1 MEKPFKRYTLSN
13 GLRLAVYPMP
23 HVRSACVMVFLGA
36 GSRYESDAEAG
47 VSHFIEHLYFKGTHR
62 RRTSKEISEAIESI
76 GGVLNGATD
85 KELTTFYAKV
95 ADRHF
100 PTAVDVLADLL
111 HHSRLAPPDIDKE
124 RQIIIEEINMSLD
137 LPQYKAELISDEMLW
152 PGQPMG
158 RDIAGS
164 KATVSAMTR
173 ACLLDFISHRYVANN
188 AVVAVAG
195 NVDAEEARDLVTR
208 HFGAWAPGETPSY
221 VPALNEQSKPAIRLE
236 NRETEQAHILLAC
249 LAGSLFHPDRYALG
263 LISAIL
269 GEGMSSRLFLEIREK
284 QGLAY
289 DIRSGIA
296 QHLDTGSFSVYAGVD
311 PSKVTKAVGAIAG
324 ELKLIKKGVGKAEL
338 DKAKEMARGRLLLRM
353 EDSRNVAGWLGGQE
367 LLLGRILTVD
377 EVVKKIDAVTAD
389 DIRRV
394 ANEQLMAGKLNL
406 TVVGPVKNKSTLL
419 KLLDI

>member
-1 MEKPFKRYTLSN
+1 
-13 GLRLAVYPMP
+13 MP

-36 GSRYESDAEAG
+36 GSRYESDEEAG
-47 VSHFIEHLYFKGTHR
+47 VSHFIEHLYFKGTQR

-100 PTAVDVLADLL
+100 PTALDVLADLL
-111 HHSRLAPPDIDKE
+111 HHSRLAKYDIDKE

-137 LPQYKAELISDEMLW
+137 LPQYKAELICDEMLW

-173 ACLLDFISHRYVANN
+173 DRLLDFISRRYVANN
-188 AVVAVAG
+188 TVVAVAG
-195 NVDAEEARDLVTR
+195 NVDPDEVRDLVTR
-208 HFGAWAPGETPSY
+208 HFGDWAPGRTAPAQ
-221 VPALNEQSKPAIRLE
+221 PALNAQVKPAVRIE

-249 LAGSLFHPDRYALG
+249 LAGSLFHPDRHALG

-289 DIRSGIA
+289 DIRSGVS
-296 QHLDTGSFSVYAGVD
+296 QHLDTGAFSVYAGVD
-311 PSKVTKAVGAIAG
+311 PSKVAQAVGAIAG
-324 ELKLIKKGVGKAEL
+324 ELKHIKEGVGKVEL
-338 DKAKEMARGRLLLRM
+338 DKAKEMAKGRLLLRM

-367 LLLGRILTVD
+367 LLMGKILTVD
-377 EVVKKIDAVTAD
+377 EVVRNIDAVSAT
-389 DIRRV
+389 DIKRV
-394 ANEQLMAGKLNL
+394 AREQLSREKLNL
-406 TVVGPVKNKSTLL
+406 AIVGPVKNKGALL

>member
-1 MEKPFKRYTLSN
+1 
-13 GLRLAVYPMP
+13 
-23 HVRSACVMVFLGA
+23 MVFLGA
-36 GSRYESDAEAG
+36 GSRYESDTEAG
-47 VSHFIEHLYFKGTHR
+47 VSHFIEHLYFKGTHL

-95 ADRHF
+95 ADRHL

-111 HHSRLAPPDIDKE
+111 HHSRLAPQDIDKE

-137 LPQYKAELISDEMLW
+137 LPQYKAELISDEMIW

-173 ACLLDFISHRYVANN
+173 ARLLDFISRRYVANN
-188 AVVAVAG
+188 TVVAVAG
-195 NVDAEEARDLVTR
+195 NVDAEDARDLVTR
-208 HFGAWAPGETPSY
+208 HFGAWAPGKTESF
-221 VPALNEQSKPAIRLE
+221 VPALDEQKKPAIRLE
-236 NRETEQAHILLAC
+236 YRDTEQAHVLLAC
-249 LAGSLFHPDRYALG
+249 LTGSLFHPDRYALG
-263 LISAIL
+263 LVSAIL

-296 QHLDTGSFSVYAGVD
+296 QHLDTGSFGVYAGVD
-311 PSKVTKAVGAIAG
+311 PSKTAQAVRAISG
-324 ELKLIKKGVGKAEL
+324 ELKLIKQGVGKTEL
-338 DKAKEMARGRLLLRM
+338 DKAKEMAKGRLLLRM

-367 LLLGRILTVD
+367 LLMGRILTVD
-377 EVVKKIDAVTAD
+377 EVVKKIDAVTAN
-389 DIRRV
+389 DIKRV
-394 ANEQLMAGKLNL
+394 ACEQFRLEKMNL
-406 TVVGPVKNKSTLL
+406 AVVGPVKNKNSLL